1 MDKAF
6 TFIELII
13 VITVTTL
20 LSGIALVN
28 YQRIG
33 GQEKLQK
40 DAKQFERILFLAKE
54 KASAA
59 ETLQC
64 DSTDPGIGEL
74 IGFKVDLTSNDYYL
88 IEVCQNQEF
97 IISAQHFSP
106 SISAINNTSVT
117 FRKSDMGITSNVI
130 VSFGIRSIL
139 INNNNC
145 RSYDVSPS
153 GAIDELSPYTC

>member
-88 IEVCQNQEF
+88 I
-97 IISAQHFSP
+97 
-106 SISAINNTSVT
+106 
-117 FRKSDMGITSNVI
+117 
-130 VSFGIRSIL
+130 
-139 INNNNC
+139 
-145 RSYDVSPS
+145 
-153 GAIDELSPYTC
+153 